1 MSTSSLLAIA
11 ASASPSPGD
20 SAITAAPVNVAIAD
34 TARVPLS
41 VAIPDAAPYAIQ
53 LRISPAP
60 IDPRSV
66 PRLDIFDMYTL
77 YCDVRLENG
86 LMRHSLRLGFFK
98 DPATAKVIARYL
110 ASYFEATQIVHLNTT
125 EQTRSLRVKL
135 AALKDIGDS
144 GRHTVIE
151 LSEPEPAAPQ
161 TRRAPP
167 RPLARPRAP
176 DIDTRSLWSR
186 LVQPR

>member
-1 MSTSSLLAIA
+1 MSTSSLLAVA
-11 ASASPSPGD
+11 VSASPSPGD
-20 SAITAAPVNVAIAD
+20 SAITAARVSVAIPDPAP
-34 TARVPLS
+34 VS

-66 PRLDIFDMYTL
+66 PRLDIFDLYTL

-110 ASYFEATQIVHLNTT
+110 ASYFEATQVVHLNTT

-167 RPLARPRAP
+167 RPLPRPRAP
-176 DIDTRSLWSR
+176 HVDTRSLWSR